1 MDYNSSNVMIIS
13 KITVNLRLN
22 QQLKYI
28 IAKNCVLPFKKWV
41 YLNHE
46 GRFGFNSGSR
56 TKSNSKG
63 KLYLLILPRG
73 VYILCL
79 LENNGGIA
87 ARVIIYKG
95 LWFADHKFSQ
105 QPPLTPIR

>member
-1 MDYNSSNVMIIS
+1 MIIS

-79 LENNGGIA
+79 LENNGEIA
-87 ARVIIYKG
+87 ARVIIYKR
-95 LWFADHKFSQ
+95 
-105 QPPLTPIR
+105 PLVCRPQIQSTATFDSDPVINIW

>member
-13 KITVNLRLN
+13 KIIVNLRLN

-46 GRFGFNSGSR
+46 GRCGLNSGSR
-56 TKSNSKG
+56 TNSNSKG
-63 KLYLLILPRG
+63 KLYLLHDPASGSIYFVSAGKQWRNCRRG
-73 VYILCL
+73 NYI
-79 LENNGGIA
+79 
-87 ARVIIYKG
+87 
-95 LWFADHKFSQ
+95 
-105 QPPLTPIR
+105 